1 MSGGRIV
8 HVRFRVFGTPKP
20 RKAHRCQVDPATV
33 YEAKVSRYSGLI
45 SATPCLERFENIDI
59 RNDMADIVVCGD
71 LEGEIEKSGEL
82 SKLQALGSIEIF
94 NELDP
99 PREILIHRLHR
110 ARAVL
115 EFRGR
120 AALDEET
127 LSRLPDLEMI
137 ASTGPHRIDMEAAT
151 RLGIVVANTPAV
163 STPAVADHVCAL
175 VLTLARHIVSADGA
189 LRRRSWEP
197 ATGFDLAGKNFGIL
211 GLGRI
216 GSAVAE
222 RMAAF
227 GVNLIAWGPTLTP
240 ERAAAAHARFVSEKE
255 LFQNADILSVHLR
268 YSKLSD
274 DFINAARLALMKPTA
289 LLVDISRHGVVNR
302 QDLADALRAERLAGA
317 AMDLCHP
324 LPVSM
329 TDPMLDA
336 PRTVL
341 TPHMAWQTGET
352 FRRAAAMS
360 VESILNYFR
369 GEPSHVANPD
379 ALKVCRPRLQ
389 PSR

>member
-1 MSGGRIV
+1 
-8 HVRFRVFGTPKP
+8 
-20 RKAHRCQVDPATV
+20 
-33 YEAKVSRYSGLI
+33 
-45 SATPCLERFENIDI
+45 
-59 RNDMADIVVCGD
+59 MADIVVCGD
-71 LEGEIEKSGEL
+71 SEGEIQQSGEL
-82 SKLQALGSIEIF
+82 SKLEALGSIEIF

-99 PREILIHRLHR
+99 PREILIRRLR
-110 ARAVL
+110 GARAIL

-127 LSRLPDLEMI
+127 LSRLPDLELI
-137 ASTGPHRIDMEAAT
+137 ASTGPHCIDIEAAT

-163 STPAVADHVCAL
+163 STPAVADYVCAL
-175 VLTLARHIVSADGA
+175 VLTLARRIVGADSA

-197 ATGFDLAGKNFGIL
+197 ITGFDLAGKNFGIL

-255 LFQNADILSVHLR
+255 LFQSVDILSVHLR

-274 DFINAARLALMKPTA
+274 NFVNAARLALMKPTA
-289 LLVDISRHGVVNR
+289 LLVDISRDGVVNR
-302 QDLADALRAERLAGA
+302 RDLADALKEGRLAGA

-352 FRRAAAMS
+352 FRRAATMS
-360 VESILNYFR
+360 VENILNYFR
-369 GEPSHVANPD
+369 GQPSHVANPD
-379 ALKVCRPRLQ
+379 ALKVSRPRFQ

>member
-1 MSGGRIV
+1 
-8 HVRFRVFGTPKP
+8 
-20 RKAHRCQVDPATV
+20 
-33 YEAKVSRYSGLI
+33 
-45 SATPCLERFENIDI
+45 
-59 RNDMADIVVCGD
+59 MADIVVCGD

-82 SKLQALGSIEIF
+82 SKLEALGSIEIF

-99 PREILIHRLHR
+99 PREILIRRLR
-110 ARAVL
+110 GARAVL

-127 LSRLPDLEMI
+127 LSQLPDLEMI
-137 ASTGPHRIDMEAAT
+137 ASTGPHRIDIEAAT

-163 STPAVADHVCAL
+163 STAAVADHVCAL
-175 VLTLARHIVSADGA
+175 VLTLARHIISADSA

-197 ATGFDLAGKNFGIL
+197 VTGFNLAGNNFGIL

-216 GSAVAE
+216 GSAVAA

-227 GVNLIAWGPTLTP
+227 DVNLIAWGPTLTP

-255 LFQNADILSVHLR
+255 LFESSDILSVHLR
-268 YSKLSD
+268 YSALSD
-274 DFINAARLALMKPTA
+274 NFVNATRLALMKPTA
-289 LLVDISRHGVVNR
+289 LLVDISRAGVVNR
-302 QDLADALRAERLAGA
+302 QDLADALKAGRLAGA
-317 AMDLCHP
+317 AMDLCDP
-324 LPVSM
+324 LPCSM

-341 TPHMAWQTGET
+341 TPHMAWQTRET
-352 FRRAAAMS
+352 FRRAVTMS
-360 VESILNYFR
+360 VENILNYFR

-379 ALKVCRPRLQ
+379 ALKVSRPRLQ
-389 PSR
+389 PSANRVPALSETTDQRCPSRSETSQNRSVPYREGVREGIKSCCPSQD

>member
-1 MSGGRIV
+1 
-8 HVRFRVFGTPKP
+8 
-20 RKAHRCQVDPATV
+20 
-33 YEAKVSRYSGLI
+33 
-45 SATPCLERFENIDI
+45 
-59 RNDMADIVVCGD
+59 
-71 LEGEIEKSGEL
+71 L
-82 SKLQALGSIEIF
+82 SKLEALGSIEIF
-94 NELDP
+94 NELNP
-99 PREILIHRLHR
+99 PREVLIRRLR
-110 ARAVL
+110 GARAVL

-127 LSRLPDLEMI
+127 LSQLPDLEMI
-137 ASTGPHRIDMEAAT
+137 ASTGPHRIDIEAAT

-175 VLTLARHIVSADGA
+175 VLTLARHIVSADSA

-197 ATGFDLAGKNFGIL
+197 VTGFNLAGNNFGIL

-222 RMAAF
+222 RMAAAF
-227 GVNLIAWGPTLTP
+227 DVNLIAWGPTLAP

-255 LFQNADILSVHLR
+255 LFESSDILSVHLR
-268 YSKLSD
+268 YSALSD
-274 DFINAARLALMKPTA
+274 NFVNATRLAFMKPTA
-289 LLVDISRHGVVNR
+289 LLVDISRAGVVNR
-302 QDLADALRAERLAGA
+302 QDLADALKAGRLAGA
-317 AMDLCHP
+317 AMDLCDP

-341 TPHMAWQTGET
+341 TPHMAWQTRQT
-352 FRRAAAMS
+352 FRRAATMS
-360 VESILNYFR
+360 VENILNYFR

-379 ALKVCRPRLQ
+379 ALKVSRPRLQ